1 MGALVVA
8 PKDTTLLQEDCPGR
22 WMGRAGGVRDLDDA
36 WQFPVDRPI
45 VPAQMLQSSAVLEIL
60 D

>member
-8 PKDTTLLQEDCPGR
+8 PKDTNLLQEDCLGR
-22 WMGRAGGVRDLDDA
+22 WMGRAGGVRDLGGA
-36 WQFPVDRPI
+36 LQLPVDRSI
-45 VPAQMLQSSAVLEIL
+45 IPAQMLQSSAVLEIL